1 MALSTE
7 DLGNGGT
14 GLPKTISPGNKVLK
28 INNIEL
34 EDFKFIEKAY
44 HLVLHVETEP
54 KGDDFQGFLKDTNQ
68 PDGPRYA
75 GQVGKVRFHPYPY
88 KDNILPNGNEI
99 SRDTEVMKGMV
110 FLAEALDK
118 RKELDNIQANTI
130 EEFMAACNGLFSNSN
145 YVNMCLGSK
154 EWINKDG
161 YINDDLF
168 LPKIS
173 KGNVPIE
180 TIDAEP
186 SKLIIFNTD
195 DKNHYKKAIKKE
207 SDEVSQFEPAKAS
220 GNDFDL

>member
-1 MALSTE
+1 MLST
-7 DLGNGGT
+7 T
-14 GLPKTISPGNKVLK
+14 GMSAASGKEKPVVGPGNQLLK
-28 INNIEL
+28 INSLSFVPTPYDTNAYNIL
-34 EDFKFIEKAY
+34 
-44 HLVLHVETEP
+44 LHVETEP

>member
-1 MALSTE
+1 MLST
-7 DLGNGGT
+7 T
-14 GLPKTISPGNKVLK
+14 GMSAASGKEKPVVGPGNQLLK
-28 INNIEL
+28 INSLSFVPTPYDTNAYNIL
-34 EDFKFIEKAY
+34 
-44 HLVLHVETEP
+44 LHVETEP

-130 EEFMAACNGLFSNSN
+130 EEFMTACNGLFSNSN